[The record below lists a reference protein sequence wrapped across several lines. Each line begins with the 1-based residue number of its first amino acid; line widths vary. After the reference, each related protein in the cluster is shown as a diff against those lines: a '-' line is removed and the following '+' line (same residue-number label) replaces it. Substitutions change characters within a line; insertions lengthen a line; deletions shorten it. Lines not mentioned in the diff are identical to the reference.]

1 MRKKLICGNWKMN
14 QSCAEI
20 KNFFAEMA
28 KHKGTYSADA
38 WVSPQFIHLAM
49 VQELAR
55 PLNIKVGA
63 QNCAY
68 KDSGAFT
75 GEVSPLSL
83 KDMNVDFTII
93 GHSERRT
100 IYKEDDKV
108 LNEKTLLALKNGLQ
122 VIFCVGE
129 TLEEREAGKTEAVV
143 EKQTLEGL
151 KNIPEDKRADVII
164 AYEPVWAIGTGKNAT
179 KEQAQEVHAF
189 IRNKLLSRVGFNA
202 QKTLVLYGGSVKP
215 SNIAELISQKDIDG
229 ALVGGASLKAQDFY
243 QLCLGKAL

>member
-1 MRKKLICGNWKMN
+1 MREKLICGNWKMN

-20 KNFFAEMA
+20 KSFFAEMT
-28 KHKGTYSADA
+28 KHKGAYKAQA
-38 WVSPQFIHLAM
+38 WVAPQFIHIPL

-55 PLNIKVGA
+55 PLGIKVGA
-63 QNCAY
+63 QNSAY

-108 LNEKTLLALKNGLQ
+108 LNEKTQLALKNNLT

-143 EKQTLEGL
+143 ERQTLEGL
-151 KNIPEDKRADVII
+151 KNIPEEKRADVVI

-179 KEQAQEVHAF
+179 PEQAEEVHAF

-202 QKTLVLYGGSVKP
+202 DKTLILYGGSVKP
-215 SNIAELISQKDIDG
+215 SNIAELINQKNIDG
-229 ALVGGASLKAQDFY
+229 ALVGGASLKANDYF

>member
-1 MRKKLICGNWKMN
+1 MRQKLICGNWKMN
-14 QSCAEI
+14 QSVEEI
-20 KNFFAEMA
+20 KNFFSEMS
-28 KHKGTYSADA
+28 KHKGAYKSLA
-38 WVSPQFIHLAM
+38 WVAPQFIHIPL
-49 VQELAR
+49 VQDLAR
-55 PLNIKVGA
+55 SLNIMVGA

-100 IYKEDDKV
+100 IYKEDDKT
-108 LNEKTLLALKNGLQ
+108 LNDKTQLALKNNLK

-129 TLEEREAGKTEAVV
+129 TLEEREANKTESVV
-143 EKQTLEGL
+143 ERQTLEGL
-151 KNIPEDKRADVII
+151 KNIPEDKRSEVII

-179 KEQAQEVHAF
+179 PAQAEEVHAF

-202 QKTLVLYGGSVKP
+202 EKTLILYGGSVKP
-215 SNIAELISQKDIDG
+215 SNIEELINQKNIDG
-229 ALVGGASLKAQDFY
+229 ALVGGASLKANDFF